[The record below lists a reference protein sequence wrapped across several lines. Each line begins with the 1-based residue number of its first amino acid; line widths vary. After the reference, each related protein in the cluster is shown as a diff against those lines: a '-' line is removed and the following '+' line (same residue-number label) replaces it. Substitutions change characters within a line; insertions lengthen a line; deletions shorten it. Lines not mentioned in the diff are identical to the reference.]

1 KEKGFFEEEGLDVD
15 IMLPGEVGANQLIAT
30 GEADFGIGVQEHVTI
45 ARDEDLPIVSV
56 AAIIQHNTAGYASP
70 VENDITEP
78 KDFEEKKLGAIGN
91 DLESAMMQTIM
102 EENGVDYSSIE
113 VKNIDDADYCSE
125 ENRL

>member
-1 KEKGFFEEEGLDVD
+1 ILVFFFTSRRRHTRSKRDWSSDVCSSDLTGIYVAKEKGFFEEEGLDVD

-70 VENDITEP
+70 VENDI
-78 KDFEEKKLGAIGN
+78 
-91 DLESAMMQTIM
+91 
-102 EENGVDYSSIE
+102 
-113 VKNIDDADYCSE
+113 
-125 ENRL
+125 